1 VSWQSNAEVGHE
13 GRARPDRSD
22 RRRRSFTQGTNF
34 VEESKTR
41 MNTKIRF
48 ASLLAGA
55 AILVAACG
63 GSGATTAPASVAP
76 ESTAPESTA
85 PGSAAPESPAAAPLS
100 GEITLWHSYGS
111 GGGETGAF
119 QKALGEILVAN
130 KDLKV
135 NVVEQP
141 FSDIF
146 TKWNTDVA
154 AGGGP
159 DMFIAPNDSLFT
171 QADAG
176 VLADLTSALEGKL
189 EGFSQVAVD
198 GSKVGD
204 KMYMVPESLKAV
216 ALWYD
221 KSKVATPP
229 ATTDALLAG
238 VKDGSIKLGIH
249 QDSIY
254 FNFGWPGAF
263 GGTLMD
269 DTGKCVADQG
279 GWADGFKYLAD
290 LKAAGA
296 KFYTDGNVLKQDFQ
310 TGKINVTVDGP
321 WQTADFTKALAD
333 NAAVAPM
340 PGGTGTAN
348 PLVGTDGWYINPNS
362 PNIDLAV
369 ALALE
374 LVGTTSEQIMTTEAG
389 HVPAAPGV
397 TINSP
402 LVQGFADQAAAGLPR
417 YQNAAFNN
425 FWGPF
430 GDAMNQV
437 LDKGADPTEAV
448 ANACKLMNEANK
460 IQ

>member
-1 VSWQSNAEVGHE
+1 MHKKLRLAAL
-13 GRARPDRSD
+13 R
-22 RRRRSFTQGTNF
+22 
-34 VEESKTR
+34 
-41 MNTKIRF
+41 
-48 ASLLAGA
+48 AGA
-55 AILVAACG
+55 AIIAAACG
-63 GSGATTAPASVAP
+63 NTGATTAPASSAP
-76 ESTAPESTA
+76 ES
-85 PGSAAPESPAAAPLS
+85 AAPAESASAGTESPSGEAMAPLA
-100 GEITLWHSYGS
+100 GEVTVWHSYGS

-119 QKALGEILVAN
+119 QKALGAILTAN
-130 KDLKV
+130 PDLKV

-146 TKWNTDVA
+146 NKWNTDVA

-159 DMFIAPNDSLFT
+159 DMFIAPNDSLFA

-176 VLADLTSALEGKL
+176 VLADLTTALDGKL
-189 EGFSQVAVD
+189 EGFSEIAVE
-198 GSKVGD
+198 GSKVDG
-204 KMYMVPESLKAV
+204 KMFMVPESLKAV

-221 KSKVATPP
+221 KSAVPTAP
-229 ATTDALLAG
+229 ATTDELLAG
-238 VKDGSIKLGIH
+238 VKDGSLKLGIH

-263 GGTLMD
+263 GGQLMD
-269 DTGKCVADQG
+269 DTGKCIADQA

-310 TGKINVTVDGP
+310 TGKINITVDGP

-333 NAAVAPM
+333 NAAVAAM

-362 PNIDLAV
+362 ANLDLAV
-369 ALALE
+369 ALALQ
-374 LVGTTSEQIMTTEAG
+374 LVGTSSEQIMTTDAG

-417 YQNAAFNN
+417 YQNAEFNN

-448 ANACKLMNEANK
+448 ANACKTMNEANGK
-460 IQ
+460 